1 MNPFNFFMVD
11 KSIYVT
17 REDHFLS
24 ILWVFFMLFP
34 TGTVFNVM
42 VPVLLLLT
50 YNRRQRY
57 NTIMLPLLVLMIP
70 ALVFNLN
77 YEYMNFKVYA
87 RYVEIGVCFYT
98 FASLR
103 GNKILFPYI
112 WGTFFFILLSQISA
126 MFIPSIYAYYDRIY
140 NITESMLEMYQ
151 TDMSAVDMQSM
162 AQGTR
167 LGGIYHNPNVCASY
181 ITVLYSLGLSEI
193 RQLGNSKTLI
203 YFFMG
208 LVLFSFFLTGSR
220 TSLLCFLAITGY
232 YMYSQGY
239 SIIRYLC
246 IGVVG
251 LTIFFVSKFDA
262 NSVRMLDVESGMT
275 NSFGAKMS
283 LFWHYLTHCTNP
295 IQLVFGG
302 GDIAASG
309 LYNTSFDGGT
319 DCDFGNIFIMFGA
332 IFWLLYWKIYYR
344 FYKVFKKEYRVLLFT
359 LLWVFSN
366 SLLISYRM
374 CPVWFV
380 CLGLLY
386 RRSLTENQTDIRTG
400 NGG

>member
-1 MNPFNFFMVD
+1 MNLFNCFKVD

-24 ILWVFFMLFP
+24 SLWVFFMLFP
-34 TGTVFNVM
+34 TGTIFNLI
-42 VPVLLLLT
+42 VPVLLLLM
-50 YNRRQRY
+50 YNSRQRY
-57 NTIMLPLLVLMIP
+57 NDIMLPLLGFMVP
-70 ALVFNLN
+70 SLVFNLN
-77 YEYMNFKVYA
+77 YEYMDIKVYA
-87 RYVEIGVCFYT
+87 RYVEIGVCFFT

-112 WGTFFFILLSQISA
+112 WGALLFILLSQISA
-126 MFIPSIYAYYDRIY
+126 MFIPTIYAYFDRFY
-140 NITESMLEMYQ
+140 HITESMLKTYQ
-151 TDMSAVDMQSM
+151 TDMSAVNMQSIVK
-162 AQGTR
+162 GTR

-181 ITVLYSLGLSEI
+181 ITLLYALGLSEI
-193 RQLGNSKTLI
+193 KQLGNSRTLTYI
-203 YFFMG
+203 FMG

-220 TSLLCFLAITGY
+220 TSLLCFIAISGY

-239 SIIRYLC
+239 SIARYLF

-251 LTIFFVSKFDA
+251 LTIYMFSTVDT
-262 NSVRMLDVESGMT
+262 NSVRMLDVESGMG
-275 NSFGAKMS
+275 NSFGVKMN
-283 LFWHYLTHCTNP
+283 LFQHYLTHCTNP
-295 IQLVFGG
+295 IHLVFGG

-309 LYNTSFDGGT
+309 LYNTSFNGGT

-332 IFWLLYWKIYYR
+332 LFWLLYWITYYSI
-344 FYKVFKKEYRVLLFT
+344 YKVFKKEYRVLLFT

-374 CPVWFV
+374 CPVWIV

-386 RRSLTENQTDIRTG
+386 RRSLTEKRTNISIR
-400 NGG
+400 